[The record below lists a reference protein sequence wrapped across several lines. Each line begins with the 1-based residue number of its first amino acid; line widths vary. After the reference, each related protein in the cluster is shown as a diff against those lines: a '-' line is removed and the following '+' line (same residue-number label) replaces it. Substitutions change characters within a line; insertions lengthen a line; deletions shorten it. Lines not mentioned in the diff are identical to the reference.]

1 MQLDLR
7 EAARLL
13 RVEESQVYR
22 WVRRGDLPSQRV
34 HEQYKIDRVDLL
46 EFAAGRGIT
55 VSPELVEDP
64 QAGGQKLPGLAEAV
78 RAGGVHHGVPGG
90 DKPAVLKAVVDRLPL
105 PPRVERSFLLQMLLA
120 REQLGSTGLG
130 GGIAIPHPRNPVI
143 LRVAAPAVAVCY
155 LSTPVEFEALD
166 GQPVHTLF
174 TLVSPSVRV
183 HLHLLALL
191 STALRDPAV
200 MERVR
205 AKAPEAELVEA
216 IARVEAGLP
225 ARAAQSPREDKP

>member
-7 EAARLL
+7 DAARLL
-13 RVEESQVYR
+13 GIEESKVYR
-22 WVRRGDLPSQRV
+22 WIRRGDLPAQRV
-34 HEQYKIDRVDLL
+34 HEQYQIDRVDLL

-55 VSPELVEDP
+55 VSPELIEERGTGP
-64 QAGGQKLPGLAEAV
+64 SLPGLAEAV
-78 RAGGVHHGVPGG
+78 RAGGVHHDVPGN
-90 DKPAVLKAVVDRLPL
+90 DKPEVLRAVVDLLPL
-105 PPRVERSFLLQMLLA
+105 PPRIERSFLLQMLLA

-130 GGIAIPHPRNPVI
+130 AGIAIPHPRNPVI

-155 LSTPVEFEALD
+155 LATPVEFEALD

-191 STALRDPAV
+191 ATALRDPGV
-200 MERVR
+200 MHLVKAR
-205 AKAPEAELVEA
+205 APETDLVEA
-216 IARVEAGLP
+216 IARVEAHLP
-225 ARAAQSPREDKP
+225 GRKNPGGETR